1 MRLFPLAAAALTTA
15 LLASPALAGGH
26 VAKGEKIVHTKCKI
40 CHSIYNGD
48 DVILKGSKIGPNLF
62 GVIGR
67 VAGHAEGYD
76 HGETLIEAGD
86 KGLTWDEAQVADFI
100 GDTKVFLKAYL
111 GREENIYSRMS
122 YRVKNEED
130 RKAIAAYLA
139 TLQ

>member
-15 LLASPALAGGH
+15 LFASPLFAGGH

-40 CHSIYNGD
+40 CHSIYNGG
-48 DVILKGSKIGPNLF
+48 DVILKGGTIGPNLF
-62 GVIGR
+62 GILGR

-76 HGETLIEAGD
+76 HSKTLIEAGD
-86 KGLTWDEAQVADFI
+86 KGLAWDEAQLADYI

-111 GREENIYSRMS
+111 GREDEIYSRMS
-122 YRVKNEED
+122 YRVKDEED

>member
-15 LLASPALAGGH
+15 LFASPVFAGGH
-26 VAKGEKIVHTKCKI
+26 VAKGEQIVHTKCKI

-48 DVILKGSKIGPNLF
+48 DVILKGGKIGPNLF
-62 GVIGR
+62 GVMGR

-76 HGETLIEAGD
+76 HSKTLIEAGD
-86 KGLTWDEAQVADFI
+86 KGLVWDEAQTADYLA
-100 GDTKVFLKAYL
+100 GTKDFLRAFL
-111 GREENIYSRMS
+111 GREDEIYSRMS
-122 YRVKNEED
+122 FRVKSDED